1 MSLITKNAYGNISTS
16 ALAISKVASH
26 AAMESYGIVEMAGKK
41 EGGFQ
46 GSFEKKKGGKGIK
59 ITFSGT
65 RIVVDAFVVIK
76 YGVSITAIAESLKE
90 AIKYKVETF
99 TGMVVDT
106 VNVNV
111 VGVKL

>member
-1 MSLITKNAYGNISTS
+1 MSLVTNIDYGKISTS
-16 ALAISKVASH
+16 ALAVSKVASRT
-26 AAMESYGIVEMAGKK
+26 AMASYGIVEMAGKK
-41 EGGFQ
+41 QGGFQ
-46 GSFEKKKGGKGIK
+46 TVFGKNKGGKGIK
-59 ITFSGT
+59 VTFSAN
-65 RIVVDAFVVIK
+65 RIIVDAYVVIK

-99 TGMVVDT
+99 TGMIVET

>member
-16 ALAISKVASH
+16 ALAISKVASRT
-26 AAMESYGIVEMAGKK
+26 AMESYGIVEMAGKK

-46 GSFEKKKGGKGIK
+46 TVFKRNKGGKGIRVTFLGNR
-59 ITFSGT
+59 IT
-65 RIVVDAFVVIK
+65 VDAYVVIK

-90 AIKYKVETF
+90 AIKYRVETF

>member
-1 MSLITKNAYGNISTS
+1 MSLVTNNAYGKISTS
-16 ALAISKVASH
+16 ALAISKVASRT
-26 AAMESYGIVEMAGKK
+26 AMESYGIVEMAGKK
-41 EGGFQ
+41 AGGFQ
-46 GSFEKKKGGKGIK
+46 AVFDKRKGGKGIRV
-59 ITFSGT
+59 TFSAN
-65 RIVVDAFVVIK
+65 RIIVDAYVVIK

-99 TGMVVDT
+99 TGMIVES